1 MNPAERIVAMYEMDA
16 ISAAE
21 LLSRL
26 FDLIGEVS
34 ATTLLDAL
42 PADTREELLKSVR
55 SFLKT
60 PPYEIVVAAGVTLS
74 PGVDPKQWYK
84 DQVDRM
90 NAKRPAMRELL
101 SAAKNFLNGAT

>member
-1 MNPAERIVAMYEMDA
+1 MNPAERIVAMYEIDA

-34 ATTLLDAL
+34 ATTLLEAL
-42 PADTREELLKSVR
+42 PADTREELLKNVR
-55 SFLKT
+55 SFLET
-60 PPYEIVVAAGVTLS
+60 PPYDIFIAAGVTLA
-74 PGVDPKQWYK
+74 PGVDEKRWYQN
-84 DQVDRM
+84 QVDQM

-101 SAAKNFLNGAT
+101 AVDKASRT